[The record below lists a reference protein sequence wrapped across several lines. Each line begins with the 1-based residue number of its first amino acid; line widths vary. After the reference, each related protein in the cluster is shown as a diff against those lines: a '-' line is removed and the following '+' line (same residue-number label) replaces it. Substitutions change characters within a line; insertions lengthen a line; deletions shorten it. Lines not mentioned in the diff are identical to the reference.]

1 MKSEEIQETEVIP
14 LAKEKKA
21 KKTVPKDDAKKPIL
35 QKTNTRCAAGV
46 PFKTKKEALNHLMK
60 EKKLYYIVDENKA
73 YYQCKKSSEDDC
85 ELCHLHKQTFDE
97 DKSKIK
103 LFDKDIVMSDEKN
116 ANRLVLLPK
125 DASHQYFDNMEKRG
139 AKKKHKVIEIEDS
152 SEEIFECF
160 QDEEK
165 KRMLTFCA
173 RQILNGA
180 KITSF
185 LTTPVQPVCVINN
198 SKQND
203 VGINN
208 NKSNRNISSAED
220 SSDDKTYDS
229 EDELSDSEQDDSKTF
244 EKMRIQQLVE
254 QFREYFQNDEEQDLF
269 EDEMEPIHTNDK
281 KLLFLNKVNNNVFEP
296 EEDDNITPMG
306 KLIEVSECSLKYATI
321 MYKEKYCTIVRAIKD
336 DVYGVL
342 FRCSLSNNLFDY
354 KMRRMGTI
362 KSKSGSKNVF
372 NYKIDKSYLKANKI
386 LV

>member
-203 VGINN
+203 VGTNN
-208 NKSNRNISSAED
+208 NKSNRNISLTED
-220 SSDDKTYDS
+220 SSDEKTYDS